1 MEEKEYLL
9 CETVFHPKRREE
21 LCVDGVKCDAICDA
35 KCDADVD
42 DDADGESGI
51 FCTSSDCLKSDPT
64 VSLSYWMG
72 QLLTEKLVS
81 GKAQK
86 TFVRGLVWLTSRLLL
101 NPLLSILIGHLV
113 SQIEAI

>member
-9 CETVFHPKRREE
+9 SESVLRPKRKDEFS
-21 LCVDGVKCDAICDA
+21 VDDIRCDA
-35 KCDADVD
+35 KYDADVD

-72 QLLTEKLVS
+72 QLLTETMAS
-81 GKAQK
+81 SK
-86 TFVRGLVWLTSRLLL
+86 TLRTY
-101 NPLLSILIGHLV
+101 
-113 SQIEAI
+113 

>member
-9 CETVFHPKRREE
+9 SESVLRPKRKDEFS
-21 LCVDGVKCDAICDA
+21 VDDIRCDAKCDA

-72 QLLTEKLVS
+72 QLLTETMAS
-81 GKAQK
+81 SK
-86 TFVRGLVWLTSRLLL
+86 TLRTY
-101 NPLLSILIGHLV
+101 
-113 SQIEAI
+113 